1 MHRRIS
7 RRTVLWV
14 TAVCVVAIVVATY
27 LSVKDTKQHAGTK
40 KVPKP
45 ATSQA
50 VKRSA
55 SSHPHF
61 NVVGH
66 CSRGRGSLFAAGSG
80 FTPNGRYVTM
90 AWYPSGEPYTR
101 IANPGH
107 ASPQGTTPNWRWP
120 CEKIDPKGTYEV
132 RVVDLETA
140 TISNLESFEVSP

>member
-7 RRTVLWV
+7 RRTVLLV
-14 TAVCVVAIVVATY
+14 VAVCVAAIVVATY
-27 LSVKDTKQHAGTK
+27 LSVKDTKQHTGTK

-50 VKRSA
+50 VKRPVP
-55 SSHPHF
+55 SHPHF
-61 NVVGH
+61 DVVGQ

-90 AWYPSGEPYTR
+90 AWYPNGKQYTR

-107 ASPQGTTPNWRWP
+107 ASSHGTTPNWRWP
-120 CEKIDPKGTYEV
+120 CEKNDPKGEYQV
-132 RVVDLETA
+132 KVVDLETA
-140 TISNLESFEVSP
+140 TMSNLESFEVSP